1 MYKPP
6 TRRPS
11 KSEAR
16 KRRTVGTRPAA
27 RLVHNAPGPSHSSHC
42 TCQNAKPAKN
52 LWWRGHTNSK
62 ARAATSARST
72 GRRNPSDPTRY
83 NPTSPPPRRRRVSVR
98 RISERDG
105 ISPARLRL
113 SLSLSLSLARSFF
126 PLAMAMAAV
135 EEAAEVEGP
144 MLEEEEEG
152 KGKKGRRYGLV
163 EYRALPAYMRDNEY
177 ILRHYRCEWP
187 LPQVLLSAFS
197 IHNETLNVWTHLI
210 GFFIFLALTI
220 YTATKVPNVD
230 LQSLQHL
237 PDMLRNADLHKI
249 QAELAACL
257 PSLPNLSDLQKMTEE
272 LRTSWNSIDV
282 LPSVSRWRL
291 LELLSR
297 CLPHRFTHSNETN
310 LTVLESMKGDVAHL
324 IAPHFIRPI
333 SRWPFFA
340 FLGGAMFCLLAS
352 STCHLLSC
360 HSRRLAYIMLRLDY
374 AGIAALI
381 ATSFY
386 PPVYYSFMC
395 HPFFCNLYLSFI
407 TILGVATIGFSLLP
421 AFQNPEFRVIR
432 ACLFFGMGASGV
444 VPVFHKLILFWD
456 QPEALHTT
464 GYEILMGLFYGVGAL
479 VYATRVPERWM
490 PGKFDI
496 AGHSHQLF
504 HVLVVAGAYTHY
516 NAGLLYLQWRDQR
529 GC

>member
-1 MYKPP
+1 
-6 TRRPS
+6 
-11 KSEAR
+11 
-16 KRRTVGTRPAA
+16 
-27 RLVHNAPGPSHSSHC
+27 
-42 TCQNAKPAKN
+42 
-52 LWWRGHTNSK
+52 
-62 ARAATSARST
+62 
-72 GRRNPSDPTRY
+72 
-83 NPTSPPPRRRRVSVR
+83 
-98 RISERDG
+98 
-105 ISPARLRL
+105 
-113 SLSLSLSLARSFF
+113 
-126 PLAMAMAAV
+126 
-135 EEAAEVEGP
+135 
-144 MLEEEEEG
+144 
-152 KGKKGRRYGLV
+152 V
-163 EYRALPAYMRDNEY
+163 EYRALPGYLRDNEY
-177 ILRHYRCEWP
+177 IHRHYRCEWP

-220 YTATKVPNVD
+220 YTATQVPNVVD
-230 LQSLQHL
+230 IQSLQHL
-237 PDMLRNADLHKI
+237 PDVLRNADIHKI
-249 QAELAACL
+249 QAELLSCL
-257 PSLPNLSDLQKMTEE
+257 PSLPHLSDLQKLKDE
-272 LRTSWNSIDV
+272 LKSSWNSMEV
-282 LPSVSRWRL
+282 LPSLSRWHL
-291 LELLSR
+291 LELLSN
-297 CLPHRFTHSNETN
+297 CLPQRFSHTNETS
-310 LTVLESMKGDVAHL
+310 LSVLQSMKEEIANM
-324 IAPHFIRPI
+324 IAPQLIRPI
-333 SRWPFFA
+333 ARWPFYA

-395 HPFFCNLYLSFI
+395 YPFFCNLYLSFI
-407 TILGVATIGFSLLP
+407 TILGVATIAFSLLP
-421 AFQNPEFRVIR
+421 VFQNPEFRTIR

-444 VPVFHKLILFWD
+444 IPVLHKLVLFWH

-464 GYEILMGLFYGVGAL
+464 AYEVLMGLFYGLGAL

-516 NAGLLYLQWRDQR
+516 HAGLLYLKWRDLQ